1 MFVELRS
8 KTIPGLDGIRGIAA
22 VMVVLYHFGFTR
34 VPGGHGVLIFFVL
47 SGFLITWI
55 LLAEYERTGTISF
68 RGFYARRALRILPA
82 FYAFM
87 VVAVALLVFAHRRI
101 VWTQVAAAALYGAN
115 YFNAVVPEERRS
127 GVLSHLWSLATEEQ
141 FYVVWPLCVAALARS
156 ARTLIV
162 ALAGAIVALWAYRGG
177 LAYSGA
183 DPEYIYNAFETRA
196 DALLVGCLAAVLV
209 KRALLESFW
218 SAVTRSPVAP
228 LVTMS
233 AFGVLTQLAPG
244 YQVAWSLKAPVETV
258 LAGIMIVQLA
268 VVSARSPW
276 WRWLNAPVMR
286 FLGRMSYSVYLYQQ
300 IGASPHIL
308 PEYPWPVRLVVCLPL
323 TLALAATSHYV
334 IEKPFLRMK
343 DRVAAQK
350 RPTRGVAVEG
360 AQDAAESG

>member
-1 MFVELRS
+1 VFVELRS

-22 VMVVLYHFGFTR
+22 MMVVLYHFGFTR
-34 VPGGHGVLIFFVL
+34 VPGGHGVLVFFVL

-55 LLAEYERTGTISF
+55 LLNEHERTGAISL

-87 VVAVALLVFAHRRI
+87 VVAVVLLVVTHRRI
-101 VWTQVAAAALYGAN
+101 VWTQVAAAAFYGAN
-115 YFNAVVPEERRS
+115 YFNAVVPEERRN

-156 ARTLIV
+156 ARTLIG
-162 ALAGAIVALWAYRGG
+162 ALAGVIVTLWVYRGG
-177 LAYSGA
+177 LAYSGG

-218 SAVTRSPVAP
+218 NAVTSSPVAP
-228 LVTMS
+228 LLTMS
-233 AFGVLTQLAPG
+233 VFGMLTQLAPG

-258 LAGIMIVQLA
+258 LAAIMIVQMA
-268 VVSARSPW
+268 VMSARSPW

-308 PEYPWPVRLVVCLPL
+308 REYPWPVRLLVCLPL
-323 TLALAATSHYV
+323 TLALAAMSHYA

-343 DRVAAQK
+343 DKAVTQNRRA
-350 RPTRGVAVEG
+350 RGVAVEVVR
-360 AQDAAESG
+360 DAAESG